1 MRKLVLLGALCATL
15 AAATPPAGDVLWFYG
30 HNGFDGE
37 GHADI
42 QALLQ
47 SGGAVV
53 DIDGGAVLPTLDNY
67 TLIFIVMPGFY
78 NPTDFFSANEKTRL
92 SNWLAVGSHRVVMV
106 GEWEGF
112 YNGQAVM
119 EDLLAAIGN
128 PIVYDPGAW
137 DSGCAHC
144 SGPLGVA
151 DPLTA
156 GLDHVC
162 YAYTATW
169 DPAVGAPLAYPENPG
184 APGPYIV
191 SNGTDIP
198 CIVGIG
204 DGNVVNDLCGHLDAF
219 TGDADSRTFVSR
231 LYTVSC
237 AGEVLWG
244 CCLPDGSCQ
253 MSSSSD
259 CAAAGGTWYEN
270 QPCGGLD
277 CGGTGTEQKSWGRVK
292 ALFR

>member
-1 MRKLVLLGALCATL
+1 MRKIVTMALCLL
-15 AAATPPAGDVLWFYG
+15 AAAAAPAFAGDVLWFYG

-37 GHADI
+37 GHANA
-42 QALLQ
+42 QALLE
-47 SGGAVV
+47 GEGAVV
-53 DIDGGAVLPTLDNY
+53 DLNGGAVLPDLSGY
-67 TLIFIVMPGFY
+67 SLIFIVMPGFF
-78 NPTDFFSANEKTRL
+78 NASDFFTADEKMRL
-92 SNWLAVGSHRVVMV
+92 GNWLAVGSHRVVMV

-128 PIVYDPGAW
+128 PIVYVPGAW
-137 DSGCAHC
+137 DALCDHC
-144 SGPLGVA
+144 SGPLGA
-151 DPLTA
+151 PDPLTA

-169 DPAVGAPLAYPENPG
+169 NPAVGTPLAYPENPN

-204 DGNVVNDLCGHLDAF
+204 DGNVVNDLCDHLQV
-219 TGDADSRTFVSR
+219 DADSQEFIRR

-237 AGEVLWG
+237 AGEELWA
-244 CCLPDGSCQ
+244 CCLPDGTCQ
-253 MSSSSD
+253 LSSAGD
-259 CAAAGGTWYEN
+259 CMAAGGSWF
-270 QPCGGLD
+270 PGLLCSQVTCLPVSVGED
-277 CGGTGTEQKSWGRVK
+277 TWGRLK
-292 ALFR
+292 ATFR